1 MPLADRRCD
10 ICGRKRFAVF
20 RHNAA
25 LAVDFLILGWRSDE
39 IRIRALEISER
50 RHGEVDFKLSY
61 NIKRMKASE
70 LLACAANCASVGW
83 GPHASL
89 L

>member
-10 ICGRKRFAVF
+10 ICKGKRFAGF

-25 LAVDFLILGWRSDE
+25 FAVDFPILGWTSDE
-39 IRIRALEISER
+39 IKIRALEISER
-50 RHGEVDFKLSY
+50 GDGKADFKLSH

-70 LLACAANCASVGW
+70 LLACVKNCASVG
-83 GPHASL
+83 
-89 L
+89 